1 MKPALEYLPRNSGE
15 SFVIKYFDYP
25 YFPTPWH
32 FHPEYEIVL
41 VTESTGKRFIGD
53 QVSDFKPGD
62 LVLLGP
68 YLPHTYQNDPQY
80 LKKCTELK
88 ARSIVVHFREDSF
101 GDNFFMLPET
111 RRIYAL
117 LNRSFKGLSITGNTN
132 KIISS
137 KLYDLLEA
145 KEFSRWL
152 ILLEIL
158 NILSLSED
166 LQYICNGIIT
176 AKNDTETT
184 RMNIIIDFVIKNFT
198 REITIPEI
206 SGMVSM
212 TQNSFS
218 RYFSYRTRKSFT
230 AFVNEVRLNQASK
243 LLIETSKS
251 VTEVCLESGFNNLSN
266 FNRQF
271 RTMYN
276 NNPLTF
282 RKLYQSQNI

>member
-15 SFVIKYFDYP
+15 SFVVKHFDYP

-53 QVSDFKPGD
+53 QVSGFSPGD

-68 YLPHTYQNDPQY
+68 YLPHTYQNDLQY
-80 LKKCTELK
+80 LEKRTELK

-111 RRIYAL
+111 RRISAL
-117 LNRSFKGLSITGNTN
+117 LNSSIKGLSITGNTN

-137 KLYDLLEA
+137 KLYNLLEA
-145 KEFSRWL
+145 SGFSRWL
-152 ILLEIL
+152 ILSEIL

-184 RMNIIIDFVIKNFT
+184 RMNIIIDFVLKNFT

-206 SGMVSM
+206 SDIVNM

-251 VTEVCLESGFNNLSN
+251 VTEICLESGFNNLSN

-271 RTMYN
+271 RIMYN

-282 RKLYQSQNI
+282 RKLYQSQTI

>member
-15 SFVIKYFDYP
+15 SFVIKHFDYQ

-53 QVSDFKPGD
+53 QISDFKPGD

-68 YLPHTYQNDPQY
+68 YLPHTYQNDAHY
-80 LKKCTELK
+80 FEKRSELK

-111 RRIYAL
+111 QRISAL

-132 KIISS
+132 KVISS
-137 KLYDLLEA
+137 KLYDLLDA
-145 KEFSRWL
+145 RGFSRWL
-152 ILLEIL
+152 ILSEIL

-184 RMNIIIDFVIKNFT
+184 RMNTIIDFVTNNFT
-198 REITIPEI
+198 RVITIPEI
-206 SGMVSM
+206 SNRVNM
-212 TQNSFS
+212 TENSFS

-230 AFVNEVRLNQASK
+230 VFVNEVRLHHASK

-271 RTMYN
+271 RIIYN

-282 RKLYQSQNI
+282 RKLYQNQEI